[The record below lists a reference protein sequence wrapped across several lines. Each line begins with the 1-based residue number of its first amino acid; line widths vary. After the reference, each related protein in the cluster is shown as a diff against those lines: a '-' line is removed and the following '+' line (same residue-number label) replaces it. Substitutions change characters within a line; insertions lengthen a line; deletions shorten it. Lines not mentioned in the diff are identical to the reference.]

1 MSFISADGT
10 GLSTATS
17 YTTLAYANTY
27 ADSFFDE
34 ASWLLFDA
42 LADSSK
48 ERFLNRA
55 TMYINDTY
63 SFVGDRGSADQALEW
78 PRDYAYN
85 SEGDAVTGIPSAI
98 KQATVLSAKR
108 LLNST
113 ELSPDLERGGAITSE
128 KIDVITITYSE
139 GASSY
144 TKFTEI
150 ENLLRTSGLI
160 EANRN
165 AIVNARLTLR

>member
-1 MSFISADGT
+1 MSFLPDDGT
-10 GLSTATS
+10 GKVDSTS
-17 YTTLAYANTY
+17 YVSLAYANTY

-34 ASWLLFDA
+34 TSWLLWDA

-48 ERFLNRA
+48 ERYLNRA
-55 TMYINDTY
+55 TLYINTTY
-63 SFVGDRGSADQALEW
+63 TFVGDRSSSTQSLEW
-78 PRDYAYN
+78 PRDDAFD
-85 SEGDAVTGIPSAI
+85 SEGDAVTGTPSAI
-98 KQATVLSAKR
+98 KQATVLASKR

-113 ELSPDLERGGAITSE
+113 ELSPDLERGGNIISE
-128 KIDVITITYSE
+128 KVDVITIVYSQ

-165 AIVNARLTLR
+165 SIVNARLTLR